1 MAGSFFVV
9 VVVVVVASDD
19 SFFRIGPAI
28 VGRQAVEQ
36 KKKIEHKTTRR
47 VGKQWRHQVSA
58 VRCLFGFFAASIR
71 RRRRRR
77 RGLGRPKERDRER
90 ERPSISP
97 RKATARCEPRSLC
110 SRTVTLPRPTIFNT
124 HRRPASMSRARKNT
138 VCLFVCLFDKPG
150 TLFFPPSAREKA
162 RSRRRLD
169 PTLGRDRHPTPST
182 A

>member
-58 VRCLFGFFAASIR
+58 VRCLFGFFAASI